1 MRKKQDVYKRQEM
14 EIPFTIHAGECGSA
28 ENVRTCVLMGA
39 RRIGHGIAMA
49 GVKEIEELCRE
60 RGIAI
65 EMCPTSNFQTKAVEK
80 KSDYPIRRFLDQ
92 GLAVTVNTDNRTVS
106 GTSMTEELFLLHSQF
121 GVTKEETLQMTENA
135 VRASFAEEEV
145 KHRLL
150 GNLEN
155 FKKGLGQ
162 TLER

>member
-1 MRKKQDVYKRQEM
+1 
-14 EIPFTIHAGECGSA
+14 
-28 ENVRTCVLMGA
+28 MGA

-60 RGIAI
+60 RGVAV

-80 KSDYPIRRFLDQ
+80 RSDYPIRRFLEQ

-121 GVTKEETLQMTENA
+121 GVTKDEALRMTENA
-135 VRASFAEEEV
+135 VLAAFAEEEV
-145 KHRLL
+145 KRELLEKLADFRKIGIERHREENQDGVSFDRYGYLGAAGTLL
-150 GNLEN
+150 LLQRFSEGPL
-155 FKKGLGQ
+155 
-162 TLER
+162 